1 MSSFKINT
9 IDRTY
14 IEKTNSIKL
23 MPTEGLVKGG
33 NDTNPGYDGKVEIAR
48 GTQNQLDGCH

>member
-23 MPTEGLVKGG
+23 MLTEGLVKGG
-33 NDTNPGYDGKVEIAR
+33 NDTNPGYDGRVEIAR
-48 GTQNQLDGCH
+48 GTQNRPDGCH